1 MKIIKYLL
9 LLPIFLFLLSCQK
22 TDKQM
27 AKADALLA
35 EIDPKKLEKGIYL
48 IIPNAG
54 CGGCISDAENV
65 FSQYN
70 HKKELKAIFTAFTSK
85 KGLKIHLAEL
95 FYNQN
100 VIVDDDNLVSKKQ
113 LLTIYPV
120 ALWVENGKVTQL
132 KYFSP
137 EEADTHHQVITYLQ
151 N

>member
-1 MKIIKYLL
+1 MKLTKYIL
-9 LLPIFLFLLSCQK
+9 LLPVFLFLLSCQK
-22 TDKQM
+22 ADEQI

-35 EIDPKKLEKGIYL
+35 EIDPKRLENGIYL

-65 FSQYN
+65 FSQYK

-95 FYNQN
+95 FYSQN
-100 VIVDDDNLVSKKQ
+100 VIIDDGNLVSKKQ

-120 ALWVENGKVTQL
+120 ALWIENRKVTQV
-132 KYFSP
+132 KHFSP
-137 EEADTHHQVITYLQ
+137 QEADTHHQVITYLQ
-151 N
+151 K